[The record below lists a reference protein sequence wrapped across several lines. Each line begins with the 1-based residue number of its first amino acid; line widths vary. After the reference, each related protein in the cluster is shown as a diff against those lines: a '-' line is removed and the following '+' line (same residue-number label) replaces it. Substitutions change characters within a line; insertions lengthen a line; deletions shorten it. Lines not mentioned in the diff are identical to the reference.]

1 MHLRADHPDRDLFI
15 PLTCN
20 DKVPVGH
27 KAAYK
32 NLKLHL
38 VYGDDLISNFFDDDE
53 SIESEFII

>member
-1 MHLRADHPDRDLFI
+1 
-15 PLTCN
+15 LTCN

-38 VYGDDLISNFFDDDE
+38 VYGDEFISNFNNDE
-53 SIESEFII
+53 ESLESEFIIPKTEAG